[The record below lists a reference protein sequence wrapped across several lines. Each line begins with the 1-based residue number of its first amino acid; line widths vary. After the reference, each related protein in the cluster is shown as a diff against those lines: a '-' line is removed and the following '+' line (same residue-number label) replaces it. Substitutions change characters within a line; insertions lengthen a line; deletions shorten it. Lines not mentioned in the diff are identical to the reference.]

1 MTYFLTHISLSTIPF
16 LLDLKYIN
24 EQMINGDGETAL
36 VLAVNQNYSE
46 CIKLILSNGGKIYD
60 DKEKLLPITAADYKN
75 FLDDQIKID
84 SSDPNYVIFDYSK
97 ITLENMEKELQQL
110 HDLTHISR
118 DHKQFI
124 THPLIENLLM
134 MKWRT
139 IEPYWLAYVLMKL
152 FTMLIFIALG
162 VGSSGGL
169 HQSYCQSAIPLEYS
183 CGAINISLLSHDN
196 STVIETWYCL
206 NPTLQDVLRQG
217 TC

>member
-1 MTYFLTHISLSTIPF
+1 
-16 LLDLKYIN
+16 
-24 EQMINGDGETAL
+24 MINGNGDTAL

-46 CIKLILSNGGKIYD
+46 CIKLILSSGGSIYD
-60 DKEKLLPITAADYKN
+60 DKSKLLPITAADYRN

-84 SSDPNYVIFDYSK
+84 SSDPDYIIFDYSK
-97 ITLENMEKELQQL
+97 ITLNDREKELQLLQ
-110 HDLTHISR
+110 DLTHISR

-139 IEPYWLAYVLMKL
+139 MEPYWLAYVLMKL

-169 HQSYCQSAIPLEYS
+169 HQSYCQSAVPLEYS
-183 CGAINISLLSHDN
+183 CGEINKSSRSHDN
-196 STVIETWYCL
+196 STVYTVYTRYCL
-206 NPTLQDVLRQG
+206 DPTLQDVLRYREHNVK
-217 TC
+217 CF